1 MNMEALKHELCS
13 LNPEEQ
19 RQLVAFL
26 VSLEDARVT
35 DFRKKRA
42 EKIAPSASDF
52 ATLEDLDRRLGLI
65 GGK

>member
-1 MNMEALKHELCS
+1 MNMEALKLELCS

-19 RQLVAFL
+19 RQVAAFL
-26 VSLEDARVT
+26 ASLEDERVT

-42 EKIAPSASDF
+42 EKIAPSASDY
-52 ATLEDLDRRLGLI
+52 ATLEDLDRRLGLL